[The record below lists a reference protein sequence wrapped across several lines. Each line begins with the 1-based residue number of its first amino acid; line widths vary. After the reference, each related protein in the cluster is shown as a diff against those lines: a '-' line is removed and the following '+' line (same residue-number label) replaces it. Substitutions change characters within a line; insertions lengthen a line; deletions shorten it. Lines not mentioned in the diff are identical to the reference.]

1 MFVESEVSDKEE
13 TVRCKFFEFCRKEK
27 PKEEMCQLVCLS
39 LTYINTLF
47 VFFKLT
53 GYLSVED
60 CFLNSFLIQKQLNLT
75 VIKPFKLVFF
85 FTTRMFLI
93 SVCNFY

>member
-39 LTYINTLF
+39 LT
-47 VFFKLT
+47 FKKT
-53 GYLSVED
+53 
-60 CFLNSFLIQKQLNLT
+60 
-75 VIKPFKLVFF
+75 FF
-85 FTTRMFLI
+85 FSLL
-93 SVCNFY
+93 